1 MTTKKETLTSLH
13 EQRGITLT
21 ALNDIKK
28 NKASSFRKGSI
39 YIDAIKIKD
48 LREELREIE
57 SKIATW
63 ENSPL

>member
-1 MTTKKETLTSLH
+1 MATKTETLESLY
-13 EQRGITLT
+13 EQRDITLN

-28 NKASSFRKGSI
+28 NKASSFRKGSM
-39 YIDAIKIKD
+39 YVDSIKIRD
-48 LREELREIE
+48 LRLELNEIE